1 MPFLE
6 HGENTRELTRG
17 GSVAV
22 GSGSQAEWRLQNV
35 DLAARHFTIKMEED
49 GRAVIRPQSAQHIV
63 VVNGAQ
69 VPLEGT
75 ALKHGDAIGAGSAT
89 IYYLEE
95 MGRARPA
102 AGAGAGGQSYLV
114 NEKERRA
121 YPLTRKKVG
130 IGRDAASH
138 VLLRDP
144 SVSRFHADIRA
155 EAGQYV
161 LYSMGS
167 AGTKVNGHNL
177 SAPQMLQEGDRVEIG
192 DTTFVFTRNLPQG
205 MAVADMATDAEEE
218 VVTRRAT
225 VVGNAVS
232 VSDHPTGPD
241 AGGGSK
247 TPIFVIVGLI
257 VLGAIAYFVFMG

>member
-6 HGENTRELTRG
+6 HDGNTRELIKG
-17 GSVAV
+17 AQLAV

-35 DLAARHFTIKMEED
+35 DLAARHFTIRVEDD
-49 GRAVIRPQSAQHIV
+49 GRAIVRPQSAQHIV
-63 VVNGAQ
+63 VVNGQQ
-69 VPLEGT
+69 VGLDGT
-75 ALKHGDAIGAGSAT
+75 TLKHGDAIGAGSAT
-89 IYYLEE
+89 IFYLEDI
-95 MGRARPA
+95 GRARPA
-102 AGAGAGGQSYLV
+102 VAASSGTKPYLV

-130 IGRDAASH
+130 IGRDAASN

-177 SAPQMLQEGDRVEIG
+177 SAPQMLQEGDRVEVG
-192 DTTFVFTRNLPQG
+192 DTSFVFTRTLPQG
-205 MAVADMATDAEEE
+205 IAVADMSEDAAEE
-218 VVTRRAT
+218 VVTRRST
-225 VVGNAVS
+225 VMANAVDMKDIPS
-232 VSDHPTGPD
+232 ERAS
-241 AGGGSK
+241 ASGSK
-247 TPIFVIVGLI
+247 LPIIIAVVVV
-257 VLGAIAYFVFMG
+257 VLVAVYFLFMR